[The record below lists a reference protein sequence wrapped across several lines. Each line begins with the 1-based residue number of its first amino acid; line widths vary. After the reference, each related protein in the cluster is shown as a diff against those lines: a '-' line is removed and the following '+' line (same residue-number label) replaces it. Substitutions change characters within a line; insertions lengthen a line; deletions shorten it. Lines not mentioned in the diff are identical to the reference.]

1 MSRTSGIATAS
12 PRWVAEGPWRHQAFR
27 RDEAAFFW
35 HSAKAQADAQSA
47 FGLKSAWNQRAMMP
61 PCETGP
67 QSSTKGAGR
76 EQLPCRLAKR
86 HNWRSFKMRSLKTVL
101 AMFAMLVLLP
111 PPAAVANEVT
121 NEECRAEFNRSAA
134 ATSCLLN
141 WVRAFKPSSARYWRC
156 QFQIKCTASDGR
168 KVTENSS
175 IEFNRFHSLIF
186 CDERV
191 ELSST
196 GRC

>member
-1 MSRTSGIATAS
+1 M
-12 PRWVAEGPWRHQAFR
+12 
-27 RDEAAFFW
+27 
-35 HSAKAQADAQSA
+35 
-47 FGLKSAWNQRAMMP
+47 
-61 PCETGP
+61 
-67 QSSTKGAGR
+67 
-76 EQLPCRLAKR
+76 
-86 HNWRSFKMRSLKTVL
+86 RSFKTVL
-101 AMFAMLVLLP
+101 AMFAMLVLLPP

-121 NEECRAEFNRSAA
+121 NEECRAEFNRSSAA
-134 ATSCLLN
+134 NSCLLN

-156 QFQIKCTASDGR
+156 QYQIKCTASDGR

-186 CDERV
+186 CDEKV